1 MKRDK
6 IVCTICNILI
16 ALLLPSFLFSL
27 CWYFSGSLEM
37 VPTAEQEEKAKL
49 SAIILMIITGTT
61 CIACIIIKIWN
72 KAGSKKGRNGFC
84 QKGEEGQE

>member
-1 MKRDK
+1 
-6 IVCTICNILI
+6 
-16 ALLLPSFLFSL
+16 
-27 CWYFSGSLEM
+27 

>member
-6 IVCTICNILI
+6 IVCTMCNILI

-49 SAIILMIITGTT
+49 SAIIVMIITGTT

-72 KAGSKKGRNGFC
+72 KAGSKKGRNGF
-84 QKGEEGQE
+84 